1 MASSAPGRFRTRTN
15 TTGYAHPNCGSP
27 GVGRGRVGIGVTLT
41 VDCIAVPGRI
51 RGRPQSIVQLHIAGR
66 REWEAAAVKAAL
78 TAQTKTRGVGRDGRN
93 CAISNA
99 AQAAGLDL
107 VAGPHRYHKNDSNL
121 LPANAPWAGLV
132 RSMSTGT

>member
-51 RGRPQSIVQLHIAGR
+51 RGRPPGSE
-66 REWEAAAVKAAL
+66 RESDVVE
-78 TAQTKTRGVGRDGRN
+78 
-93 CAISNA
+93 
-99 AQAAGLDL
+99 DL
-107 VAGPHRYHKNDSNL
+107 Y
-121 LPANAPWAGLV
+121 PWLV
-132 RSMSTGT
+132 FAHVLGGFIG